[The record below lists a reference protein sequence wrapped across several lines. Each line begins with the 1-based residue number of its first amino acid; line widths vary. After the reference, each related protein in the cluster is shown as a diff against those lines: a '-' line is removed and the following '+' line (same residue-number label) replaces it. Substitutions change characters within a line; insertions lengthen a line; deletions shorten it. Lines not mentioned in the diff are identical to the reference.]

1 MHFKDDTQQ
10 NKDENNNN
18 NKHEQDIKE
27 RGINTYL

>member
-10 NKDENNNN
+10 NKDENNN